1 MGTVVCVVKASD
13 VMQAFRT
20 FLGANAMMIYP
31 G

>member
-1 MGTVVCVVKASD
+1 MGTVVCAVKVSE
-13 VMQAFRT
+13 VMKAFRT